1 MNYKNMIIEE
11 LKKMNMKIGIAESVT
26 GGMIASA
33 LVDVPGA
40 SKVFKGGVV
49 SYTIDSKVKLLGI
62 NREII
67 NKFGEVSAQT
77 AREMAL
83 GIKRK
88 LETDFSIA
96 VTGLAGPF
104 PENLPANQKKC
115 IAYFSIIVIDK
126 SYDYEMTAIDAGRTE
141 NRITIASKVI
151 EELFKLIYRVKA
163 DTKDP
168 LSKYFD

>member
-1 MNYKNMIIEE
+1 
-11 LKKMNMKIGIAESVT
+11 MNMKIGIAESVT

-49 SYTIDSKVKLLGI
+49 SYTAESKVRLLGVSKD
-62 NREII
+62 II
-67 NKFGEVSAQT
+67 ERYGEVSAQT

-88 LETDFSIA
+88 LDTDFSIA

-104 PENLPANQKKC
+104 PDNLPAAQRKC
-115 IAYFSIIVIDK
+115 IVYFSIIVVDK
-126 SYDYEMTAIDAGRTE
+126 SYDYEMSALDEGRTE
-141 NRITIASKVI
+141 NRITIASKII

-163 DTKDP
+163 ETKET
-168 LSKYFD
+168 LGKYFD

>member
-11 LKKMNMKIGIAESVT
+11 LKKLNMKIGIAESVT

-49 SYTIDSKVKLLGI
+49 SYTPEAKVRLLGV
-62 NREII
+62 NKDII
-67 NKFGEVSAQT
+67 DRYGEVSAQT

-88 LETDFSIA
+88 LDTDFSIA

-104 PENLPANQKKC
+104 PENMPSAQRKC
-115 IAYFSIIVIDK
+115 IVYFSIIVIDK
-126 SYDYEMTAIDAGRTE
+126 SYDYEMTAVDAGRTE

-151 EELFKLIYRVKA
+151 EELFKLIYKVKA
-163 DTKDP
+163 DTNSH
-168 LSKYFD
+168 LGQYFD